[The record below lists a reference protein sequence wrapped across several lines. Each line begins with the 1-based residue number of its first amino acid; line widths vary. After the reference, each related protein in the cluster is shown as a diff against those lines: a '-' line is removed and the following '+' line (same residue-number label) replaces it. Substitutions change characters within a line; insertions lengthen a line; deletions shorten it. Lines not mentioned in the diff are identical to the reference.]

1 MTTSILAAFGIAS
14 QGASC
19 EPFGSGLINTT
30 WRVSSEGKTYILQK
44 INQSVFK
51 EPFYIAENIR
61 NIANYLQQHHPEYY
75 FVTPV
80 KTVDQQELAYQ
91 HGEGYF
97 RLVPFVNGAHTQNV
111 VNDASV
117 AYEAAKQFGRFTA
130 LLSEMDTH
138 CLHQT
143 IPDFHNLRLRYDQF
157 RQSLVEGNRDR
168 INTCHE
174 AVQYLLDQ
182 VAIVEEYDAIKR
194 NPEFKIRVMHHDT
207 KINNVLLDSNNKGMC
222 VIDLDTVMPGYFISD
237 AGDMMRTYLSPASEE
252 ENDLSRNAIRE
263 DIFAAIVKGYLEEMK
278 SVLTAAEKKA
288 FVYAGKFMIYMQAL
302 RFLADHFYNDRY
314 YGARYPDH
322 NYNRAKN
329 QIDLL
334 QKLEAAETDLQLILA
349 QHIS

>member
-1 MTTSILAAFGIAS
+1 MTTSILAAFGITS
-14 QGASC
+14 NGVSC

-30 WRVSSEGKTYILQK
+30 WRVNSEGNTYILQK
-44 INQSVFK
+44 INQTVFR
-51 EPFYIAENIR
+51 EPFHIAENIR

-80 KTVDQQELAYQ
+80 KTIDQKELAYQ
-91 HGEGYF
+91 ENEGYF
-97 RLVPFVNGAHTQNV
+97 RLVPFVSGAHTQNV

-130 LLSEMDTH
+130 LLSNMDTR

-157 RQSLVEGNRDR
+157 RQSLVEGNKERIRDS
-168 INTCHE
+168 HE
-174 AVQYLLDQ
+174 AVQYLLDK
-182 VAIVEEYDAIKR
+182 VAIVEEFDAIKK
-194 NPEFKIRVMHHDT
+194 NPEFRIRVMHHDT
-207 KINNVLLDSNNKGMC
+207 KINNVLLDTNNKGIC

-252 ENDLSRNAIRE
+252 ENDLSRNSIRE

-278 SVLTAAEKKA
+278 GVLTVAEKNA

-302 RFLADHFYNDRY
+302 RFLADHFNNDIY
-314 YGARYPDH
+314 YGARYPGH
-322 NYNRAKN
+322 NFNRAVN

-334 QKLEAAETDLQLILA
+334 QKLEAAEPELLSILKKY
-349 QHIS
+349 IS